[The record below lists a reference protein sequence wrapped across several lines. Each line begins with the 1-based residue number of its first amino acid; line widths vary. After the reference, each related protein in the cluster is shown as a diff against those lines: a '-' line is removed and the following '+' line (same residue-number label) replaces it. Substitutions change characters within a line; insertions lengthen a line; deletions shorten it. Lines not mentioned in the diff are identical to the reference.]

1 MADQKFIP
9 FGARFWRLWR
19 PVWRFRHLANGLL
32 FPFLLICLGGLLV
45 AAPYMVAN
53 RLAAAADHTAISEE
67 TKSQRHSLQVS
78 QQDERTAWDPK
89 SLFRDS
95 EECYLDYKIPF
106 IDWTGFFYSLLYVFY
121 LGFYAAQKTNRGR
134 SESLVTA
141 QAWVL
146 STLIACLFFAL
157 LPAEV
162 DLRWQLVD
170 AGGLDGSYA
179 IFYQAIHAVDQ
190 PFNAW
195 PCLHIATSFIFAVAL
210 TRWWFQR
217 GCNWAVYLLWP
228 VWLGLFISV
237 LTTKQHLIWDAITGT
252 LLGLAIWLGVM
263 RPGFCYLDSV
273 PDEELPLA
281 KLS

>member
-1 MADQKFIP
+1 
-9 FGARFWRLWR
+9 
-19 PVWRFRHLANGLL
+19 
-32 FPFLLICLGGLLV
+32 
-45 AAPYMVAN
+45 MVAN

-95 EECYLDYKIPF
+95 EERYLDYKIPF

-134 SESLVTA
+134 AESLVTA

-170 AGGLDGSYA
+170 SGGLDGSYA

-252 LLGLAIWLGVM
+252 LLGLGVWLGVM
-263 RPGFCYLDSV
+263 RPGFRYLDSV
-273 PDEELPLA
+273 PDAELPLD

>member
-1 MADQKFIP
+1 MPDPKPIP

-95 EECYLDYKIPF
+95 EERYLDYKIPF

-121 LGFYAAQKTNRGR
+121 LGFYAAQNTNRGR
-134 SESLVTA
+134 AESLVTA

-157 LPAEV
+157 LPAEI

-237 LTTKQHLIWDAITGT
+237 LTTKQHLIWDALTGT
-252 LLGLAIWLGVM
+252 LLGLAIWLSVM
-263 RPGFCYLDSV
+263 RPGFRYLDSV
-273 PDEELPLA
+273 PDDQLPLT
-281 KLS
+281 KFD

>member
-1 MADQKFIP
+1 MADVKPIP

-19 PVWRFRHLANGLL
+19 PVWRFRHKANGLY
-32 FPFLLICLGGLLV
+32 FPFLLICLGSLLV

-95 EECYLDYKIPF
+95 EERYLDYKIPF

-179 IFYQAIHAVDQ
+179 IFYQAVHAVDQ

-252 LLGLAIWLGVM
+252 LLGLAIWLSVM
-263 RPGFCYLDSV
+263 RPGFRYLDSV
-273 PDEELPLA
+273 PDDQLPLA
-281 KLS
+281 KLD

>member
-1 MADQKFIP
+1 MADVKPIP

-19 PVWRFRHLANGLL
+19 PVWRFWNKANGLY
-32 FPFLLICLGGLLV
+32 FPFLLICLGSLLV

-95 EECYLDYKIPF
+95 EERYLDYKISF

-179 IFYQAIHAVDQ
+179 IFYQAVHAVDQ
-190 PFNAW
+190 PFNSW

-252 LLGLAIWLGVM
+252 LLGLAIWLSVM
-263 RPGFCYLDSV
+263 RPGFRYLDSV
-273 PDEELPLA
+273 PDDQLPLA
-281 KLS
+281 KLD